1 MSSPIINLSSL
12 PAPSRRNTEGATQS
26 FEALLTKY
34 AEDLKLSKKELDKL
48 TNLKK
53 NGEYLLTAN
62 NFGFVYEIFGM
73 LNSQG
78 FKETYTFLE
87 KIASEKAFSKVSPKT
102 ILESPIFER
111 EETLYQAE
119 IARLR
124 DEFQV
129 KLKGLYNCTKCG
141 SQNTIDAIASRQR
154 SSDEAT
160 VYEIT
165 CQDCGNSFKRG

>member
-1 MSSPIINLSSL
+1 MSSPLINLSAL
-12 PAPSRRNTEGATQS
+12 PAPSRKSAEGATQS
-26 FEALLTKY
+26 FEALLEKY
-34 AEDLKLSKKELDKL
+34 AEDLNLSKKELDKL
-48 TNLKK
+48 TNIKK
-53 NGEYLLTAN
+53 NGEYILTAN
-62 NFGFVYEIFGM
+62 NFSFVYEIFGM
-73 LNSQG
+73 LKTLG
-78 FKETYTFLE
+78 FQETFNFLE
-87 KIASEKAFSKVSPKT
+87 KMSLSEDKYVSSKK
-102 ILESPIFER
+102 ILESPLFER

-141 SQNTIDAIASRQR
+141 SQNTIDTISSRQR

-165 CQDCGNSFKRG
+165 CQDCGNTFKRG